1 MTAVKVTSVA
11 GGSSV
16 PAGAVS
22 EVSVTSA
29 NNFSP
34 ANQSSQ
40 AGFQLVLGL
49 IVRLLMFL
57 RSKYDLLMEITT

>member
-11 GGSSV
+11 GGSSAA
-16 PAGAVS
+16 AGAVS

-29 NNFSP
+29 TKFSP

-40 AGFQLVLGL
+40 AGFQFVLGL
-49 IVRLLMFL
+49 VVRLLMFL
-57 RSKYDLLMEITT
+57 RSKYDLPVEITT

>member
-1 MTAVKVTSVA
+1 VTAVKVTSVA

-29 NNFSP
+29 NKFSP

-40 AGFQLVLGL
+40 AGFQFVLGL

-57 RSKYDLLMEITT
+57 PSKYDLPVEVTT

>member
-1 MTAVKVTSVA
+1 MTAVKVMSVA
-11 GGSSV
+11 GGSSAA
-16 PAGAVS
+16 AGAVS

-29 NNFSP
+29 TKFSP

-57 RSKYDLLMEITT
+57 QSKHNLPVEITT